1 MALILKRITN
11 PYECVKCSI
20 TKKLISY
27 GEEYLED
34 DVDGTIVD
42 FNYYYD
48 KKLNAKIQEAQP
60 LVDAAMDRFAYQQ
73 MLIQKQRDF
82 LDKTILDR
90 PLADQDCFTWNDS
103 QKSIIENANKDNC
116 PPYINNYN
124 ADTAYL
130 YPNKGGN

>member
-1 MALILKRITN
+1 MALMLKRVTN

-34 DVDGTIVD
+34 DIDGTIVD

-48 KKLNAKIQEAQP
+48 KKINKKRQEAYDT
-60 LVDAAMDRFAYQQ
+60 LVNDAMDRFAYRQS
-73 MLIQKQRDF
+73 LIQKQRDF

-90 PLADQDCFTWNDS
+90 PLVDTDCFTWN
-103 QKSIIENANKDNC
+103 KGTYNNDNY
-116 PPYINNYN
+116 PYINNYN
-124 ADTAYL
+124 AETVYIS
-130 YPNKGGN
+130 PKGGK